1 MAGYRILHLSDTHLL
16 ADGALHYDLVDTT
29 ANLRRVLERAAGI
42 GALDLVIV
50 TGDCSEDGSRGSYAA
65 LRSIVEP
72 WAEQRG
78 ARAVFVMGNHDLPE
92 GFGAE
97 LGDGAGGAAP
107 VGPIDAV
114 VRLGGLRLIVLDS
127 SVAGAGYGRLEPE
140 QLARLRDELA
150 APAPDGTVVALHHP
164 PVPAATELLQGL
176 ALQQPEALAEAVG
189 GSDVRLILA
198 GHYHHPL
205 VATLAGVPVVVST
218 AVTNLADVLGDPGVE
233 QASFSSGGTLI
244 ELDALVEGAHDQGL
258 RVLPFHVPV
267 PREGEP
273 VFRLDEQRVAQIIEA
288 AGPPMS

>member
-16 ADGALHYDLVDTT
+16 ADGGAHYGLVDTT
-29 ANLRRVLERAAGI
+29 ANLRRVLDRAAGV

-65 LRSIVEP
+65 LRGMVEP
-72 WAEQRG
+72 WAKQRG

-92 GFGAE
+92 GFTAE

-107 VGPIDAV
+107 VGPVDAV

-127 SVAGAGYGRLEPE
+127 TVAGAGYGRLQPE

-150 APAPDGTVVALHHP
+150 VPAPDGTVVALHHP

-176 ALQQPEALAEAVG
+176 ALQQPEALAEVLR
-189 GSDVRLILA
+189 GSDVRLVLA

-218 AVTNLADVLGDPGVE
+218 AVTNLADVLGDPAVE
-233 QASFSSGGTLI
+233 RASFSSGGTLI
-244 ELDALVEGAHDQGL
+244 ELDEREGL

-273 VFRLDEQRVAQIIEA
+273 VFALDEAQVAAIIEA
-288 AGPPMS
+288 AGPRLG

>member
-29 ANLRRVLERAAGI
+29 ANLRRVLERAAGV

-50 TGDCSEDGSRGSYAA
+50 TGDCSEDGSRDSYAA
-65 LRSIVEP
+65 LRAIVEP

-107 VGPIDAV
+107 AGPIDAV
-114 VRLGGLRLIVLDS
+114 VRFGGLRLIVLDS
-127 SVAGAGYGRLEPE
+127 SVAGAGYGRLEPG

-150 APAPDGTVVALHHP
+150 APAPDGTVIALHHP

-176 ALQQPEALAEAVG
+176 ALQQPAALAEAVR

-233 QASFSSGGTLI
+233 QASFSSGGTLV
-244 ELDALVEGAHDQGL
+244 ELDDQQGL

-267 PREGEP
+267 PREGEA
-273 VFRLDEQRVAQIIEA
+273 VFRLDAQRVAQIIEA
-288 AGPPMS
+288 AGPPTS